1 MKMTC
6 KSKSEL
12 PSSFRDLGMQENIAA
27 IFDAAGMTPKN
38 MIDKARKYG
47 IDNELARMDDGR
59 FHLAV
64 TEIRDEETLIPTGLE
79 AKMVIGNPPGGGIG
93 WTHAL
98 DAGHLRVNFYQVGI
112 PYLSDYIREDAR
124 EQFKRIRREFYLSYL
139 HGTFY
144 VARVLTRR
152 VYLHM
157 EELCLKHYDV
167 LENIHADP
175 NPTIRRLRQT
185 LKKNYRPECL
195 ASYNKLLA
203 EARKSK
209 EKKAENYDDSLMS
222 ILRDLSGYESFCCL
236 AEKAFFVKDENPKQ
250 NSCE

>member
-38 MIDKARKYG
+38 MIDKAREYG
-47 IDNELARMDDGR
+47 INNKLARMDDGR

-64 TEIRDEETLIPTGLE
+64 AEIRDEETLIPTGLE

-112 PYLSDYIREDAR
+112 PYLSDYIREDACK
-124 EQFKRIRREFYLSYL
+124 QFERIESEFYLSYL
-139 HGTFY
+139 QGTYY
-144 VARVLTRR
+144 VDSPLMQR
-152 VYLHM
+152 VYRCAK
-157 EELCLKHYDV
+157 EFCLEHYDI
-167 LENIHADP
+167 LENIHADS
-175 NPTIRRLRQT
+175 NPTIRKLRRI
-185 LKKNYRPECL
+185 LKSDYGPRCL

-203 EARKSK
+203 QARKSK
-209 EKKAENYDDSLMS
+209 KKEAKSYNDTLMS
-222 ILRDLSGYESFCCL
+222 ILRSLSGYESFCCL